1 MSKILIVEDDPVSQ
15 LFCQR
20 ILKKQGNEVDTA
32 SDGYEAIKKAKE
44 TNYDSLL
51 VDLVL
56 PGMMNGIDVIKKIRS
71 LLPNSSIIAYSGFSD
86 TDITER
92 VIQAGA
98 DNFLA
103 KPFKPEKLIKVMFP
117 GRANIPT
124 SALVG

>member
-1 MSKILIVEDDPVSQ
+1 MSKILIIDDDPVTK

-20 ILKKQGNEVDTA
+20 ILEKQGFEVDTA

-56 PGMMNGIDVIKKIRS
+56 PGMMNGIDIIKEVRS
-71 LLPNSSIIAYSGFSD
+71 FLPNSSIIAYSGFSD
-86 TDITER
+86 ADIAER
-92 VIQAGA
+92 VIHAGA

-103 KPFKPEKLIKVMFP
+103 KPFKPERLIKVMFP
-117 GRANIPT
+117 NKATFSSKN
-124 SALVG
+124 